1 MIDVYVESKMSCSHL
16 YRRLGS
22 HQLSWSFC
30 VKKHLALLFV
40 LVACGPRVTTT
51 TSTGSVDQP
60 TPVTE
65 PPRSS
70 NVTGGSTARSAVEDF
85 LAAVRAQDLQ
95 AMSVIFGTS
104 SGPSRDNMNREE
116 LEKRLVILQ
125 CYFNHEKYRIL
136 SESPG
141 DGGHRVIEVELMKQ
155 GNARTP
161 NFYAI
166 GGPGG
171 RWYIDNME
179 IAAVRDFCRQTGS

>member
-1 MIDVYVESKMSCSHL
+1 
-16 YRRLGS
+16 
-22 HQLSWSFC
+22 
-30 VKKHLALLFV
+30 
-40 LVACGPRVTTT
+40 
-51 TSTGSVDQP
+51 
-60 TPVTE
+60 
-65 PPRSS
+65 
-70 NVTGGSTARSAVEDF
+70 
-85 LAAVRAQDLQ
+85 
-95 AMSVIFGTS
+95 MSVIFGTS